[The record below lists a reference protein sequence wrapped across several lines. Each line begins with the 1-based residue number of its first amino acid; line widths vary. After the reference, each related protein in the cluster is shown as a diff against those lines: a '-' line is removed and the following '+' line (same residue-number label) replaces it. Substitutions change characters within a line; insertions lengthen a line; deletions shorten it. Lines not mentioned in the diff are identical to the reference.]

1 MKGSFLRPREK
12 GREGDRLC
20 LILILLVW
28 LAALK
33 CLFNGIYYSAETT
46 IILLAFCFRMSH
58 LWCLRWDSKWTW
70 EHVLTLSFIQFQLF
84 NNQRT
89 YACTFWFWRTKEANS
104 WEVLAMVIYIIHLHS
119 TSPLGV
125 CCNHTA
131 QSALLWKCD
140 FIVSAITGLRHKPLC
155 QEPAGVFALRRIDA
169 STVIKTPTFLSASLN
184 LPVLNTHNFN
194 THV

>member
-89 YACTFWFWRTKEANS
+89 YACTFWFWRTKKANS

-131 QSALLWKCD
+131 RSALLWKCD
-140 FIVSAITGLRHKPLC
+140 FLFLPLQAWGTSLCARNLLVCLHWGGLMPPLW
-155 QEPAGVFALRRIDA
+155 LRL
-169 STVIKTPTFLSASLN
+169 PHFFLPL
-184 LPVLNTHNFN
+184 
-194 THV
+194 